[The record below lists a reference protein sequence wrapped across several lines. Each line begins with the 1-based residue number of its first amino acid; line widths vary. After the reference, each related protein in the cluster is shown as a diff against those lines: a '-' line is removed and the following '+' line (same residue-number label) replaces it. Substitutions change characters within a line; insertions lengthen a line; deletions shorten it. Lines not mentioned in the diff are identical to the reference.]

1 VRYLLLDH
9 FALRFFYFYF
19 CPSSSIRPTVYFV
32 VLLILD
38 VMMHVRTIFFI
49 HLAQLLH
56 KSMDVL
62 YFILISFHLKKIG
75 KKILDADEG
84 DTIISKFLKTSP
96 RMLRT
101 IFQATRRHTYKL
113 VDHKHVSSFILAIHK
128 HGVQSCSRFDRPVIR
143 H

>member
-1 VRYLLLDH
+1 LPFLLYKTYSIFCSVVDFGRNDACSHNFLYSFSPTITQIYGCIVFH
-9 FALRFFYFYF
+9 FNFL
-19 CPSSSIRPTVYFV
+19 P
-32 VLLILD
+32 
-38 VMMHVRTIFFI
+38 
-49 HLAQLLH
+49 
-56 KSMDVL
+56 
-62 YFILISFHLKKIG
+62 LKKIG